1 MGDINFSYLIPI
13 VAILAGTFA
22 GMFKEWLKFKK
33 NQRELGTATDHL
45 EKVVED
51 LRARDQEMQRRLENL
66 EAIVVSQTWDA
77 VTDKT
82 LPPPVKE
89 LRVASVAQREMSAPV
104 PHREGQGPDT
114 ERAEALARR
123 LRA

>member
-1 MGDINFSYLIPI
+1 MDTSLVFLIPV
-13 VAILAGTFA
+13 VAILA
-22 GMFKEWLKFKK
+22 GMFKEWLRFKK
-33 NQRELGTATDHL
+33 NQRELGTSTDHL
-45 EKVVED
+45 EKVVEE

-89 LRVASVAQREMSAPV
+89 LRVASVAQREMPAPV
-104 PHREGQGPDT
+104 ADS

>member
-1 MGDINFSYLIPI
+1 MDPMFLVIPV
-13 VAILAGTFA
+13 VAIAA
-22 GMFKEWLKFKK
+22 GMFKEWLRFKK
-33 NQRELGTATDHL
+33 NQRELGTSNEHL
-45 EKVVED
+45 EKVVEQ
-51 LRARDQEMQRRLENL
+51 LRSREQEMQRRLENL

-89 LRVASVAQREMSAPV
+89 LRVASVAQHEMPAAIPNS
-104 PHREGQGPDT
+104 EGPDS